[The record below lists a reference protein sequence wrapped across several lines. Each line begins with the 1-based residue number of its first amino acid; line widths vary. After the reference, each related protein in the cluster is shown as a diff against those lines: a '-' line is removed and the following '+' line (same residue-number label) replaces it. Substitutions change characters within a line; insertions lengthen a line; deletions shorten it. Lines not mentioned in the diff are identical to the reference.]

1 MRTLCLAVSHEGGHH
16 PNLLFWHNPYD
27 LRHTYRNLPVSGVT
41 RPYCCADD
49 NTMKETS
56 MSNDNG
62 AERPKKDVALF
73 LDFENVYIS
82 VRQVYNQNP
91 NFEAL
96 AEKADEFGR
105 VIISRAY
112 ADWYRYQRITNA
124 LYANGIEPVY
134 VPTYYY
140 GQNPQHSNAIKNSVD
155 IHMTIDAMR
164 TLYTHDNIQTYIFIT
179 GDRDFIPLMN
189 AIRQYGKECIVV
201 GVAEAASSHLAQS
214 ADQFFFYHQIVEGL
228 LPEARVRD
236 PFEGLIESVN
246 LARERRTDPT
256 FATVKLLMQEIM
268 GSFDE
273 RRVKGKDGK
282 GFPKFKDFV
291 REAEKRGL
299 VKVHGSGTLN
309 LVLLPNESA
318 PEPSNPPSMMDAL
331 PDSME
336 NEIALPM
343 EPEKPPRAA
352 RSPRPTRTTRTPNPT
367 TPSNTIASATAAS
380 TAKKST
386 TPAPVTTTSSAS
398 SKKSTPATGSAKPA
412 RQSSTASRRRTKADD
427 AQPTPPDIKTEPVVA
442 AVKPVAVKPITI
454 EESLSLD
461 PNDPATPI
469 IQAVQLAR
477 RRNNLCTLTTIKA
490 LVRELHPDF
499 DETQFKN
506 AEGENYKNIRDLV
519 QDGVNAGK
527 LQLLTTGTVKEIF
540 LPGEDMQKLSRFANR
555 GRK

>member
-1 MRTLCLAVSHEGGHH
+1 
-16 PNLLFWHNPYD
+16 
-27 LRHTYRNLPVSGVT
+27 
-41 RPYCCADD
+41 
-49 NTMKETS
+49 

-62 AERPKKDVALF
+62 GERPKKDVALF

-236 PFEGLIESVN
+236 PFEGLIEAVKLS
-246 LARERRTDPT
+246 RDRRTDPT

-291 REAEKRGL
+291 REAERRGL
-299 VKVHGSGTLN
+299 VKVHSSGTLN
-309 LVLLPNESA
+309 LVLLPGDVVVEPPATSNQLNGNIVDIESA
-318 PEPSNPPSMMDAL
+318 PEIL
-331 PDSME
+331 E
-336 NEIALPM
+336 LEV
-343 EPEKPPRAA
+343 EPEKDSKAK
-352 RSPRPTRTTRTPNPT
+352 TTRTRKTRTPRKTTT
-367 TPSNTIASATAAS
+367 TP
-380 TAKKST
+380 AKA
-386 TPAPVTTTSSAS
+386 TPAPVPASTSKSTTT
-398 SKKSTPATGSAKPA
+398 
-412 RQSSTASRRRTKADD
+412 SRRRTKADD
-427 AQPTPPDIKTEPVVA
+427 AQPTPPDAPSNGTDAET
-442 AVKPVAVKPITI
+442 KPITI
-454 EESLSLD
+454 EESLNLD
-461 PNDPATPI
+461 PNDPATPV

-499 DETQFKN
+499 DESNYKN
-506 AEGENYKNIRDLV
+506 TEGEPYKNIRDLV
-519 QDGVNAGK
+519 QEAVDAGK

>member
-1 MRTLCLAVSHEGGHH
+1 MT
-16 PNLLFWHNPYD
+16 
-27 LRHTYRNLPVSGVT
+27 
-41 RPYCCADD
+41 
-49 NTMKETS
+49 
-56 MSNDNG
+56 NDNG

-236 PFEGLIESVN
+236 PYEGLIEAVK
-246 LARERRTDPT
+246 LARDRHTDPT

-291 REAEKRGL
+291 REAERRDL
-299 VKVHGSGTLN
+299 VKVHSSGTVN
-309 LVLLPNESA
+309 LVLLPGDVVIEPPATSNHMSENLAEIKSA
-318 PEPSNPPSMMDAL
+318 PDTTEP
-331 PDSME
+331 
-336 NEIALPM
+336 
-343 EPEKPPRAA
+343 EPEKETKPK
-352 RSPRPTRTTRTPNPT
+352 TTRTRKTRTPRKT
-367 TPSNTIASATAAS
+367 TTKAS
-380 TAKKST
+380 TSTKST
-386 TPAPVTTTSSAS
+386 T
-398 SKKSTPATGSAKPA
+398 
-412 RQSSTASRRRTKADD
+412 SRSRRTKANDD
-427 AQPTPPDIKTEPVVA
+427 QPTPPDESSSSKGKSGKESA
-442 AVKPVAVKPITI
+442 AKPITI
-454 EESLSLD
+454 EESLNLD
-461 PNDPATPI
+461 PNDPATPV

-499 DETQFKN
+499 EESNYKN
-506 AEGENYKNIRDLV
+506 SAGDPYKNIRDLV
-519 QDGVNAGK
+519 QEAVEADK

>member
-1 MRTLCLAVSHEGGHH
+1 
-16 PNLLFWHNPYD
+16 
-27 LRHTYRNLPVSGVT
+27 
-41 RPYCCADD
+41 
-49 NTMKETS
+49 

-236 PFEGLIESVN
+236 PFEGLIESLK

-299 VKVHGSGTLN
+299 VKVYGSGTLN
-309 LVLLPNESA
+309 LVLLPDEAA
-318 PEPSNPPSMMDAL
+318 PEPSSPPPMMDSL
-331 PDSME
+331 SDSMGE
-336 NEIALPM
+336 DMSPPVEQ
-343 EPEKPPRAA
+343 EKPVRT
-352 RSPRPTRTTRTPNPT
+352 TRTTRQTRTTKKTP
-367 TPSNTIASATAAS
+367 TPAP
-380 TAKKST
+380 
-386 TPAPVTTTSSAS
+386 TPAPVAATPAPTPKRTSS
-398 SKKSTPATGSAKPA
+398 TT
-412 RQSSTASRRRTKADD
+412 SRRRTKADD
-427 AQPTPPDIKTEPVVA
+427 AQPTPPDIKKEPVVA
-442 AVKPVAVKPITI
+442 AGKSAPVKSTPARATSAKTTAPVAPVTPITI
-454 EESLSLD
+454 EESLNLD
-461 PNDPATPI
+461 PSDPATPI
-469 IQAVQLAR
+469 IQGVQLAR

-499 DETQFKN
+499 DESQYKN
-506 AEGENYKNIRDLV
+506 AEGEPYKNIRDLIQEAV
-519 QDGVNAGK
+519 DAGK
-527 LQLLTTGTVKEIF
+527 LQLLTTGTVKEVF

-555 GRK
+555 GRR

>member
-1 MRTLCLAVSHEGGHH
+1 
-16 PNLLFWHNPYD
+16 
-27 LRHTYRNLPVSGVT
+27 
-41 RPYCCADD
+41 
-49 NTMKETS
+49 

-140 GQNPQHSNAIKNSVD
+140 GQNPQHTSAIKNSVD

-236 PFEGLIESVN
+236 PFEGLVESVR
-246 LARERRTDPT
+246 LARERHTDPT

-291 REAEKRGL
+291 REAEKRNL

-309 LVLLPNESA
+309 LVLLPDDVF
-318 PEPSNPPSMMDAL
+318 EPASPPPIVEPIGDL
-331 PDSME
+331 SME
-336 NEIALPM
+336 VEAPAV
-343 EPEKPPRAA
+343 EKEKPAKTTKTRQTRGGRQQAAPATASTPTPAAAPAPKAAPATRTTKPSSRRRKGDEPQPAMPIEQPRAA
-352 RSPRPTRTTRTPNPT
+352 RGNKAEKPVVE
-367 TPSNTIASATAAS
+367 AA
-380 TAKKST
+380 
-386 TPAPVTTTSSAS
+386 APVT
-398 SKKSTPATGSAKPA
+398 
-412 RQSSTASRRRTKADD
+412 
-427 AQPTPPDIKTEPVVA
+427 
-442 AVKPVAVKPITI
+442 PITI
-454 EESLSLD
+454 EESLNLD

-490 LVRELHPDF
+490 LVRELHPEF
-499 DETQFKN
+499 DESQYKN
-506 AEGENYKNIRDLV
+506 AEGEAYKNIRDLV
-519 QDGVNAGK
+519 QDAVNAGK

-540 LPGEDMQKLSRFANR
+540 LPGEDMQRLSRFANR

>member
-1 MRTLCLAVSHEGGHH
+1 
-16 PNLLFWHNPYD
+16 
-27 LRHTYRNLPVSGVT
+27 
-41 RPYCCADD
+41 
-49 NTMKETS
+49 

-140 GQNPQHSNAIKNSVD
+140 GQNPQHTSAIKNSVD

-228 LPEARVRD
+228 LPEARVCD
-236 PFEGLIESVN
+236 PFEGLVESVK
-246 LARERRTDPT
+246 LARERHTDPT

-309 LVLLPNESA
+309 LVLLPG
-318 PEPSNPPSMMDAL
+318 DV
-331 PDSME
+331 
-336 NEIALPM
+336 M
-343 EPEKPPRAA
+343 EPAAPPPMIEPMGEITEVAAPPPEKEKPAKSTRT
-352 RSPRPTRTTRTPNPT
+352 RQSRTTRQSTP
-367 TPSNTIASATAAS
+367 AA
-380 TAKKST
+380 T
-386 TPAPVTTTSSAS
+386 TPAPTPVAATTAATPVATPAAKATPAS
-398 SKKSTPATGSAKPA
+398 RSTGSKSTA
-412 RQSSTASRRRTKADD
+412 ASRRTRKGDEP
-427 AQPTPPDIKTEPVVA
+427 QPTPPMDKPKATKAAETTAAPVT
-442 AVKPVAVKPITI
+442 PITI
-454 EESLSLD
+454 EQSLNLD
-461 PNDPATPI
+461 PADPATPI

-499 DETQFKN
+499 EESQFKN
-506 AEGENYKNIRDLV
+506 AEGEAYKNIRDLV
-519 QDGVNAGK
+519 QDAVNAEK

-540 LPGEDMQKLSRFANR
+540 LPGEDMQRLSRFANR

>member
-1 MRTLCLAVSHEGGHH
+1 
-16 PNLLFWHNPYD
+16 
-27 LRHTYRNLPVSGVT
+27 
-41 RPYCCADD
+41 
-49 NTMKETS
+49 

-140 GQNPQHSNAIKNSVD
+140 GQNPQHTNAIKNSVD

-189 AIRQYGKECIVV
+189 AIRQYGKECIVI

-236 PFEGLIESVN
+236 PFEGLIESLK

-299 VKVHGSGTLN
+299 VKVYGSGTLN
-309 LVLLPNESA
+309 LVLLPDETA
-318 PEPSNPPSMMDAL
+318 PEPVNQPPMMDAL
-331 PDSME
+331 PDSMDDGM
-336 NEIALPM
+336 APLP
-343 EPEKPPRAA
+343 EPVKPARAT
-352 RSPRPTRTTRTPNPT
+352 RQTRTTKKPPV
-367 TPSNTIASATAAS
+367 ATAAAPAAPVS
-380 TAKKST
+380 
-386 TPAPVTTTSSAS
+386 TPAPAAKRTSA
-398 SKKSTPATGSAKPA
+398 AT
-412 RQSSTASRRRTKADD
+412 SRRRTKADD
-427 AQPTPPDIKTEPVVA
+427 AQPTPPDIKNTKKAPAAAKASVPAVPVT
-442 AVKPVAVKPITI
+442 PITI
-454 EESLSLD
+454 EESLNLD
-461 PNDPATPI
+461 PSDPATPI
-469 IQAVQLAR
+469 IQGVQLAR

-499 DETQFKN
+499 DESQFKN
-506 AEGENYKNIRDLV
+506 AEGEPYKNIRDLI
-519 QDGVNAGK
+519 QDAANEGK
-527 LQLLTTGTVKEIF
+527 LQLLTTGTVKEVF

-555 GRK
+555 GRR